1 MKTRYACER
10 KNDSDTFSL
19 ARIAQFAEPG
29 SAAFRAGR
37 ITALLAL
44 KTLGCKRSEP
54 PAPES
59 HNRLM
64 TGDLVKIY
72 SGTVFV
78 DDGIHGW
85 NGTDTITIIGTDNL
99 K

>member
-1 MKTRYACER
+1 MSFAVGDLRDSRKSTDWEKLDGYPCLAAMRCNGITRR
-10 KNDSDTFSL
+10 QKNSSG
-19 ARIAQFAEPG
+19 AKRAEPPCTRDSG
-29 SAAFRAGR
+29 KPL
-37 ITALLAL
+37 I
-44 KTLGCKRSEP
+44 
-54 PAPES
+54 
-59 HNRLM
+59 
-64 TGDLVKIY
+64 GDLVKID

>member
-19 ARIAQFAEPG
+19 ARIAQ
-29 SAAFRAGR
+29 
-37 ITALLAL
+37 LLVL